1 MNNTKTKVA
10 SLDVGKLKAVPV
22 DLKKL
27 SDLVAN
33 KVVKN
38 AKFNTLKK
46 KIKSLEKKVPD
57 ATTLI
62 HINQYNKDKQ
72 MLDKKIVNADKKYQI
87 RVV

>member
-1 MNNTKTKVA
+1 MKKV
-10 SLDVGKLKAVPV
+10 
-22 DLKKL
+22 

-33 KVVKN
+33 EVVKN

-72 MLDKKIVNADKKYQI
+72 KLDKKIVNADKKYQI

>member
-1 MNNTKTKVA
+1 MNNTKTKVDN
-10 SLDVGKLKAVPV
+10 LDVGKLKAVPV
-22 DLKKL
+22 HLKKL

-33 KVVKN
+33 EVVKN

-72 MLDKKIVNADKKYQI
+72 KLDKKIVNADKKYQI

>member
-33 KVVKN
+33 EVVKN

-72 MLDKKIVNADKKYQI
+72 KLDKKIVNADKKYQI

>member
-33 KVVKN
+33 EVVKN

>member
-33 KVVKN
+33 EVVQN
-38 AKFNTLKK
+38 AKFNTLKR

-72 MLDKKIVNADKKYQI
+72 KLDKKIVNADKKYQI

>member
-10 SLDVGKLKAVPV
+10 SLDVAKLKAVPV

-27 SDLVAN
+27 SDLLAN
-33 KVVKN
+33 EVVKN

-72 MLDKKIVNADKKYQI
+72 KLDKKIVNADKKYQI